1 MVSAPEMAQGKT
13 YVLTIGE
20 EQFEIEMDELIY
32 GTGGGFGGSFGGR
45 GNRGPGEGDHQKK

>member
-1 MVSAPEMAQGKT
+1 MAQGKT

-45 GNRGPGEGDHQKK
+45 GNRGPGEDDHQKK